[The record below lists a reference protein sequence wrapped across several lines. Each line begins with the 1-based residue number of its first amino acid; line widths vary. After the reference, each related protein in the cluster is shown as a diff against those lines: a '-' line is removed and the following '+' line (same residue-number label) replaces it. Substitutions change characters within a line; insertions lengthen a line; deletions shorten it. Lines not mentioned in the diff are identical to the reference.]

1 MSCEYSRKP
10 GTVRKRYNGSMRK
23 QQDIPGYDD
32 YASDFGYRYAP
43 APPDAAPE
51 PRRKRAIEAALNGQ
65 VSPAAPGSLEESP
78 RREYAPDAPHGAY
91 AYPPDLDEYAPR
103 PRKRLSPR
111 KAAWI
116 ARVAV
121 LAVFILNVMC
131 AFQFILE
138 PVRYAAAYGLPSTQE
153 AGALVAGLGVA
164 FLMWNVTYPA
174 VIVSPTRFRV
184 LYVVVL
190 IQQLVGLVGE
200 SCILAQLV
208 GAGLGSGLMAAG
220 IVRFVAF
227 DAGGLVVML
236 VAFILLVRAERRAA

>member
-1 MSCEYSRKP
+1 
-10 GTVRKRYNGSMRK
+10 MRK
-23 QQDIPGYDD
+23 QQDIPDYDD
-32 YASDFGYRYAP
+32 YANDVGYRYSP
-43 APPDAAPE
+43 APPAGAPE

-65 VSPAAPGSLEESP
+65 VSPAAPGAIEEVP
-78 RREYAPDAPHGAY
+78 RREYAPYAPYDPY
-91 AYPPDLDEYAPR
+91 AYPAAPEEYAPR

-131 AFQFILE
+131 AIQFILE
-138 PVRYAAAYGLPSTQE
+138 PVRYATAYGLPGTQE
-153 AGALVAGLGVA
+153 AGAMVAGLGVA

-190 IQQLVGLVGE
+190 TQQLVGLVGE
-200 SCILAQLV
+200 SCILANLV
-208 GAGLGSGLMAAG
+208 GAGLGGGLMAAG
-220 IVRFVAF
+220 IIRFVAF

-236 VAFILLVRAERRAA
+236 VAFILLVRAERHREHV